1 MRKLVAIVVS
11 AIFGVAVSVSPVS
24 AAVTWTITA
33 GGTLPSP
40 YSAQSA
46 VDYGTWSGQILE
58 TSIDGTRLITSDS
71 AAFNS
76 GQPSTNRYV
85 YLSADSGQT
94 WTNSGLPA
102 GWWGP
107 VAISGTGQYLAAASY
122 GLGGQGGG
130 PLYTSSDYGATWQLS
145 SAGNKYWWNIKMSAD
160 GSFIIATNDHA
171 GVPYVSYNYGN
182 SWAAFTGFASSQWR
196 DLGVS
201 ADGKVVAVCNNNANA
216 TSNGARI
223 YISRSGAVPTNFS
236 TFTETIDQAAG
247 TICGSMDMAGTGD
260 RLVSNTYSA
269 AKTWIWRYSAGSWTQ
284 VNLLQPPTDWPTA
297 PAISFDGLKI
307 YVPGYGQEHDYYST
321 DGGVTFDTFTRTDLA
336 TKVGNASITPDG
348 SKIIQIATDKVYVLT
363 TGVVSPPAQQQNVV
377 VSLLP
382 ATYMNGVTG
391 NSLVYGSVGRVKIAG
406 SGFKNVAKVQVNG
419 ELVKNISV
427 TDEFV
432 EFDAP
437 SSLPVGAY
445 SIVLTGAGVNFT
457 YQDGFKVKAK
467 PIAVEV
473 AKKTITCVKAGK
485 SIKVSAVAPRCPS
498 GYKKR

>member
-40 YSAQSA
+40 YSAQLA
-46 VDYGTWSGQILE
+46 VDYGAWSGQILE
-58 TSIDGTRLITSDS
+58 TSVDGTRLITSDS

-76 GQPSTNRYV
+76 GQASTNRYV
-85 YLSADSGQT
+85 YLSADAGQT
-94 WTNSGLPA
+94 WTNAGLPA

-107 VAISGTGQYLAAASY
+107 VASSSTGQYLAAGSY

-145 SAGNKYWWNIKMSAD
+145 SAGNKYWWNIKMSSD

-171 GVPYVSYNYGN
+171 GVPYVSYNYG
-182 SWAAFTGFASSQWR
+182 STWAAFTGFASSQWR
-196 DLGVS
+196 DLGMS
-201 ADGKVVAVCNNNANA
+201 ADGKVVAVCNNNANS

-260 RLVSNTYSA
+260 RIVSNTYSS
-269 AKTWIWRYSAGSWTQ
+269 AKTWIWRYSAGSWSQ
-284 VNLLQPPTDWPTA
+284 VNLLQPPNDWPTA
-297 PAISFDGLKI
+297 PAISSDGLKI
-307 YVPGYGQEHDYYST
+307 YVPAYGQEHDYYST
-321 DGGVTFDTFTRTDLA
+321 DGGVTFETFTRTDLA
-336 TKVGNASITPDG
+336 TKVGIASITPDG
-348 SKIIQIATDKVYVLT
+348 SKIFQIATDKVYVQT
-363 TGVVSPPAQQQNVV
+363 TGVVSAPAQQQNVV
-377 VSLLP
+377 ANLLP
-382 ATYMNGVTG
+382 TTYMNGVTG
-391 NSLVYGSVGRVKIAG
+391 NKLVVGTVGKVRILG
-406 SGFKNVAKVQVNG
+406 TGFKTVTQVKVNG
-419 ELVKNISV
+419 ELVKSLVVNDAAI
-427 TDEFV
+427 

-437 SSLPVGAY
+437 TLLPVGAY
-445 SIVLTGAGVNFT
+445 SIVITGPGVNFT
-457 YQDGFKVKAK
+457 YQDGLK
-467 PIAVEV
+467 VEV
-473 AKKTITCVKAGK
+473 KPVVTKSATKTITCVKAGK
-485 SIKVSAVAPRCPS
+485 SIKVSAVAPKCPS